1 MLIFPESSSSFISG
15 LDSVLLSQ
23 LLALLSRSGRI
34 NIQREVLYVAM
45 CVGDATFSLRRFLPW
60 MKRKGLIGSYIA

>member
-1 MLIFPESSSSFISG
+1 MLIFLENSSSFISG

-45 CVGDATFSLRRFLPW
+45 CVGGATFSLRCFLPW